1 MLLDDYFNMTSIGY
15 PNVDGTF
22 HGIGRRQVG
31 AAAIQ
36 DHSWGM

>member
-1 MLLDDYFNMTSIGY
+1 MLLDDYFNMTPIGY